1 VADHAVHRLP
11 PGQLEPAGEAVSTS
25 LTVVEAA
32 EAAVIAHFAALLAG
46 RLEERHFV
54 ERTRALCDQA
64 RRAVRL
70 LAEPAPAVQAEAG
83 ATYRAGAPGPIPGVV
98 RARS

>member
-1 VADHAVHRLP
+1 
-11 PGQLEPAGEAVSTS
+11 VSS
-25 LTVVEAA
+25 PLTVVEAA
-32 EAAVIAHFAALLAG
+32 EAAVIAHFAAQLAG

-70 LAEPAPAVQAEAG
+70 LAAEPAAAAQSAAAAPHRAGAARPAPALAG
-83 ATYRAGAPGPIPGVV
+83 A
-98 RARS
+98 RS